1 MPLLYIYVFYNE
13 GCCRVPI
20 LCLSSLINPVYSVYS
35 VYSQQSPVYWLIPGI
50 FCVPL
55 TL

>member
-1 MPLLYIYVFYNE
+1 MCFTMKDALVFPFSAS
-13 GCCRVPI
+13 V
-20 LCLSSLINPVYSVYS
+20 SSLINPVYS
-35 VYSQQSPVYWLIPGI
+35 VYSQQSPVYWLVPGI